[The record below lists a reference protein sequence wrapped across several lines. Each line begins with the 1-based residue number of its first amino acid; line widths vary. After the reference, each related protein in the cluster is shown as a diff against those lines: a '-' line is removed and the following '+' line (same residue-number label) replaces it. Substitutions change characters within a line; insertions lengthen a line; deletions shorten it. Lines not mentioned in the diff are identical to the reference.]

1 MYTIASTG
9 FEIITKETSMHMG
22 RTNLQTARIQF
33 CSVAMNRKINEYGI
47 DTITIKEKREVY
59 HVVVAESSP

>member
-1 MYTIASTG
+1 MYTIDLTWI
-9 FEIITKETSMHMG
+9 EMNVKETSMHMW

-33 CSVAMNRKINEYGI
+33 CSVAMNCKINEYGI
-47 DTITIKEKREVY
+47 DTITVKESH